1 MVNLLVTDP
10 PYNVDYTGKTKDSL
24 KIKNDSFDSEAGFLQ
39 FLQKAFSCAAEV
51 MLPGAPYYIFHADL
65 EGKNFRTAA
74 ELIGKVRECLVWVK
88 NSMVLGRQDYQ
99 WKHEPCLYGWKDGGS
114 HKWYGDRS
122 QTTVME
128 FDRPNRNGEHPTM
141 KPLPLVA
148 YLIGNSSEKE
158 DFVLDLFGG
167 SGTTLMACEQMG
179 RRCLTMELD
188 AHYCDVIIARWE
200 KATGNKAK
208 CLTKNS

>member
-51 MLPGAPYYIFHADL
+51 MLPGAPYYIFHADS

-99 WKHEPCLYGWKDGGS
+99 WKHEPCLYGWKDGCS